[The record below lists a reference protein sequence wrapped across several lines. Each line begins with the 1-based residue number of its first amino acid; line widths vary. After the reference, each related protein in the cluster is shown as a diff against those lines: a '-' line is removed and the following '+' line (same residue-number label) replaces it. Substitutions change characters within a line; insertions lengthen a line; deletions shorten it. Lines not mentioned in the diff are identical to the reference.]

1 MDNELVSI
9 IIPTR
14 NSAASLPACI
24 ESIRKQ
30 DYSSIEI
37 IAVDTNST
45 DDTVDLCEQNNV
57 LVLKSDWQ
65 TLGSRAIGLSRARGT
80 YVLMLDSDQILEP
93 GCIEGCIALM
103 KECDMVCLEEKAFNP
118 QTIIQKMYEADRKLI
133 HKNADLQLDP
143 LLGVLAPRFYR
154 KRILEKAFDKIP
166 KDILPFATGTEDKI
180 IYYESLEVSN
190 KVKILPNA
198 VSHLELEGIKQLWRK
213 NYKYGKSDRQLA
225 KTGHY
230 SSLLSKKMRLR
241 RSRGLSKNRFLS
253 SMLLLLKAPPYL
265 IGFYIG

>member
-1 MDNELVSI
+1 LDNELVSI
-9 IIPTR
+9 IIPTK
-14 NSAASLPACI
+14 NSAATLPACI
-24 ESIRKQ
+24 ESIRNQ

-37 IAVDTNST
+37 IVVDTNST
-45 DDTVDLCEQNNV
+45 DDTVAICESNNV
-57 LVLKSDWQ
+57 LVLNTDWQ
-65 TLGSRAIGLSRARGT
+65 TLGSRAIGLSRATGI
-80 YVLMLDSDQILEP
+80 YVLMMDSDQILES
-93 GCIEGCIALM
+93 GCIENCIILM

-118 QTIIQKMYEADRKLI
+118 RTMIQKMYEADRKLI

-143 LLGVLAPRFYR
+143 FLGVLAPRFYR
-154 KRILEKAFDKIP
+154 KSILEKAFARIP

-180 IYYESLEVSN
+180 IYYESLQVSN

-198 VSHLELEGIKQLWRK
+198 VGHLEPEGIKQLWRK

-230 SSLLSKKMRLR
+230 ASLLSKKMRLR
-241 RSRGLSKNRFLS
+241 RSRGLSKNRILS

-265 IGFYIG
+265 IGFYVG

>member
-1 MDNELVSI
+1 LNSELVSI

-14 NSAASLPACI
+14 NSAATLPACI

-30 DYSSIEI
+30 DYSSIEV

-45 DDTVDLCEQNNV
+45 DDTIALCEQNNV
-57 LVLKSDWQ
+57 LVLNSDWQ
-65 TLGSRAIGLSRARGT
+65 TLGSRAIGLSRAKGT

-93 GCIEGCIALM
+93 GCIESCIILM
-103 KECDMVCLEEKAFNP
+103 EECDMVCLEEKAFNP
-118 QTIIQKMYEADRKLI
+118 RTIIQKMYEADRKLI

-154 KRILEKAFDKIP
+154 KSILEKAFTQIP
-166 KDILPFATGTEDKI
+166 KDILSFATGTEDKI
-180 IYYESLEVSN
+180 MYYESLKVSN

-198 VSHLELEGIKQLWRK
+198 VSHLELESIKQLWRK

-241 RSRGLSKNRFLS
+241 RSRGLSKNRILS